1 MDQRSADRYELSVP
15 VRITGIEGE
24 QPEIL
29 NTRAKNISSK
39 GAYIAL
45 EPALPEGKH
54 VRIELLLPVSRLL
67 QIIGEQKKVMIRVD
81 GTVVR
86 SEAEGMAIHFEK
98 EYEITALETHE
109 S

>member
-1 MDQRSADRYELSVP
+1 MDKRAVDRYELGVP

-24 QPEIL
+24 QHEIL

-45 EPALPEGKH
+45 ETPLPEGKH
-54 VRIELLLPVSRLL
+54 VRIEMLLPISSLL
-67 QIIGEQKKVMIRVD
+67 KIIGEQKKVMIRVD

-98 EYEITALETHE
+98 EYEITALESHE
-109 S
+109 N

>member
-1 MDQRSADRYELSVP
+1 MDQRAADRYDLSVP

-24 QPEIL
+24 QQEIL

-45 EPALPEGKH
+45 DAPLPEGKH
-54 VRIELLLPVSRLL
+54 VKIELLLPASKLL
-67 QIIGEQKKVMIRVD
+67 KIIGEQKKVMIRVD

-98 EYEITALETHE
+98 EYEITSLESHE
-109 S
+109 R